1 MKDFIKNIEAL
12 VGGIPADK
20 ALHFIA
26 GMLVV
31 AIVAIVVPI
40 IANFAFPIAF
50 AVGLAKEIID
60 EVRYNGF
67 DTYDLIASVAGGMVM
82 QVFIW
87 VQ

>member
-1 MKDFIKNIEAL
+1 MLDR
-12 VGGIPADK
+12 P
-20 ALHFIA
+20 LHFIA
-26 GMLVV
+26 GML
-31 AIVAIVVPI
+31 IVAITSIVVPV

-60 EVRYNGF
+60 ELRYNGF

-82 QVFIW
+82 QAFIW